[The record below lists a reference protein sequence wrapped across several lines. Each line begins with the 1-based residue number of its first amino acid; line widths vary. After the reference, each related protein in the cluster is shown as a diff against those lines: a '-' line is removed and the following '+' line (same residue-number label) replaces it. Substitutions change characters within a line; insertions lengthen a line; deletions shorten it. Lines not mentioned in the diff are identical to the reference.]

1 MNSKGDVR
9 SASEFKS
16 IFEDYGVSFRPYR
29 CPFCEVLYEDRC
41 IITECVKAPHF
52 KLPDNTVHLNGCNG
66 ESGTDEPIDAAL
78 SEALSKRTV
87 VGKIE
92 IPEALVKRRTATIVR
107 RPGDDGAGP
116 PPDTVEVT
124 RRRKLVAADTTISK
138 RFTTPQLRP
147 IIHAYKRLRK
157 YAYDQAAAAKLQKG
171 TPEYNACF
179 RKTLDAHALSLYGQK
194 LTYGNAFQNFRLQ
207 PSRLG
212 RIYSGSGELRVEGN
226 YFIITDENLWPRL
239 PRSKI
244 DVAEFEVRIN
254 RVPPADA
261 STSYLRA
268 IEELELVVNKQ
279 HRIEWHA
286 YGIATHKD
294 AKFVIVVDYLDD
306 FYWAGQHQR

>member
-1 MNSKGDVR
+1 MNGKGDVR

-16 IFEDYGVSFRPYR
+16 IFEDYGVSFRPYK

-52 KLPDNTVHLNGCNG
+52 KLPDNTVHINGCNG

-78 SEALSKRTV
+78 SEASSKRTV

-92 IPEALVKRRTATIVR
+92 IPEALVKRRKATLVR
-107 RPGDDGAGP
+107 RPEDDGLGP
-116 PPDTVEVT
+116 PPDAVEVK
-124 RRRKLVAADTTISK
+124 RRRKLVAADSTISK

-157 YAYDQAAAAKLQKG
+157 FAYDQAVAAKLQKG

-194 LTYGNAFQNFRLQ
+194 LTYGNAFHNFRLQ

-212 RIYSGSGELRVEGN
+212 RIYSGSGELRAEGN
-226 YFIITDENLWPRL
+226 YFVITDENLWPRL
-239 PRSKI
+239 PKSKT
-244 DVAEFEVRIN
+244 DVVGFEVRMN
-254 RVPPADA
+254 RVPPAGA
-261 STSYLRA
+261 STSYLHA
-268 IEELELVVNKQ
+268 VEELERIVNEHQ
-279 HRIEWHA
+279 RIEWNA
-286 YGIATHKD
+286 YGIASLQEE
-294 AKFVIVVDYLDD
+294 KFVLMVDYLDD
-306 FYWAGQHQR
+306 FYRVGQHQR